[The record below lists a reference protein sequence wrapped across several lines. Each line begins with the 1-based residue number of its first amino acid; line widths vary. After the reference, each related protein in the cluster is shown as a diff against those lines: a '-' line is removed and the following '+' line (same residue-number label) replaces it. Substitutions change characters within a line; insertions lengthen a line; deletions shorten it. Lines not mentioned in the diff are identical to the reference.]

1 MQKTPQKRIG
11 KRSDVEPF
19 EKIDKNCKGQS
30 EEQKYY
36 HSIAL
41 AKADYQVKIALWFE
55 ISLLGRE
62 K

>member
-1 MQKTPQKRIG
+1 MQKTPLKRIG
-11 KRSDVEPF
+11 KRSDIELF
-19 EKIDKNCKGQS
+19 EKIDKNYKGQS
-30 EEQKYY
+30 EEQQYC

-41 AKADYQVKIALWFE
+41 AKAHYQVKIALWFE